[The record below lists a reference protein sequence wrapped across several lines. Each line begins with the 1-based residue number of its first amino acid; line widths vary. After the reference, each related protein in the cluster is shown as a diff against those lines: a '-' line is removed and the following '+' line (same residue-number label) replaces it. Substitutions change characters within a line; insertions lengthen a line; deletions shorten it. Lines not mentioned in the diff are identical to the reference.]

1 MMIMMLGLLPLANNS
16 SIDMSLTL
24 FDLREDYMNVAGIPI
39 ACDCIVILG
48 FYIGNRITERR
59 TAMPENVPK
68 PLTPGT
74 FTPFGGEFD
83 QLFNRMMRAWS
94 FGFLEP
100 AGNGH
105 MRALGTLEHAPK
117 VEVQENGKTYTVTVE
132 LPGVDQKDV
141 KVLVED
147 GVLTVSG
154 DKHVERTDEKTHYS
168 ERSYGSFTRAFTLPS
183 DADRNDISA
192 NFSKGVLTLQIAKMT
207 GRPERAR
214 QIEVQPA

>member
-1 MMIMMLGLLPLANNS
+1 
-16 SIDMSLTL
+16 
-24 FDLREDYMNVAGIPI
+24 
-39 ACDCIVILG
+39 
-48 FYIGNRITERR
+48 
-59 TAMPENVPK
+59 MPENVPK
-68 PLTPGT
+68 PLTPSA

-83 QLFNRMMRAWS
+83 QLFNRMVRAWS
-94 FGFLEP
+94 FGFFEP

-105 MRALGTLEHAPK
+105 VRTLGTVEHAPK

-154 DKHVERTDEKTHYS
+154 EKHVERTDEKTHYS

-214 QIEVQPA
+214 QIEVQPS

>member
-1 MMIMMLGLLPLANNS
+1 MA
-16 SIDMSLTL
+16 
-24 FDLREDYMNVAGIPI
+24 
-39 ACDCIVILG
+39 
-48 FYIGNRITERR
+48 
-59 TAMPENVPK
+59 ENVPK
-68 PLTPGT
+68 AMTPSA

-83 QLFNRMMRAWS
+83 QLFNRMVRAWS

-105 MRALGTLEHAPK
+105 LRALHSAEHAPK

-132 LPGVDQKDV
+132 LPGVEQKDV

-147 GVLTVSG
+147 DVLTISG
-154 DKHVERTDEKTHYS
+154 EKHVERTDEKTHYS

-192 NFSKGVLTLQIAKMT
+192 NFANGVLTLRIGKSAP
-207 GRPERAR
+207 GPERAR
-214 QIEVQPA
+214 QIEVRPS